1 MAERAEAA
9 MRAIPGPIIVLTA
22 MAICVQ
28 PALAQSCRDEAGKAQ
43 AQSYV
48 DQCLEVSPATHPPC
62 NADNDCQVI
71 IDEIIRGCDML
82 KGDAPGFCADYA
94 D

>member
-1 MAERAEAA
+1 MEAA
-9 MRAIPGPIIVLTA
+9 MRGISGLTILVVA
-22 MAICVQ
+22 MALTGQ
-28 PALAQSCRDEAGKAQ
+28 QALAESCRNEAGKAQ
-43 AQSYV
+43 AQTYV

-62 NADNDCQVI
+62 NADNDCQMI

-82 KGDAPGFCADYA
+82 KEDAPDFCADYA

>member
-1 MAERAEAA
+1 
-9 MRAIPGPIIVLTA
+9 MRSA
-22 MAICVQ
+22 MATAVFLAITVLGAQ
-28 PALAQSCRDEAGKAQ
+28 QALAESCRQEAGKAQ
-43 AQSYV
+43 AQAYV

-62 NADNDCQVI
+62 NAENDCQMI
-71 IDEIIRGCDML
+71 IDEIVRGCDML